1 MNVSALLLTIP
12 LALGVPLHASAG
24 AWPERPVHMV
34 VPVGAGSTT
43 DIIPRAIADELST
56 RLGEQVVVENR
67 SGAGGTIGTA
77 EVARARPDG
86 YTLLAHSS
94 AYTIAPAMYSR
105 LSYDAARDFEAV
117 VPFGSSPGVL
127 VVSPAS
133 PYRTVAGLIA
143 AGKQRPG
150 ALTFSSVGIGTAT
163 HLSAE
168 RFLSSAGVTAL
179 HVPMKGGAEAI
190 TEVLA
195 GRCDFFFAPLA
206 LALPQVRAG
215 KLRALVVN
223 GTQRAAALP
232 DVPTTRE
239 AGLVDAEYPIW
250 FGLFAPANTPRA
262 VVDQLNRETE
272 DALSSPALRKRL
284 AAMGV
289 DPMPMGPEQFQAFVQ
304 HEIALNAALVKRIGI
319 KPE

>member
-1 MNVSALLLTIP
+1 MKIAALLLS
-12 LALGVPLHASAG
+12 VPLGLAMPLEVNAS
-24 AWPERPVHMV
+24 AWPERPVYMV
-34 VPVGAGSTT
+34 VPVGAGSTA
-43 DIIPRAIADELST
+43 DIIPRAIADELSA
-56 RLGEQVVVENR
+56 RLGERVVIENR
-67 SGAGGTIGTA
+67 AGAGGTIGTA
-77 EVARARPDG
+77 QVAKAQPDG

-94 AYTIAPAMYSR
+94 AYTIAPTLYAK
-105 LSYDAARDFEAV
+105 LGYDAGRDLEAV

-127 VVSPAS
+127 VVSPQG
-133 PYRTVAGLIA
+133 PYRTVAELID
-143 AGKQRPG
+143 AGKRNPG
-150 ALTFSSVGIGTAT
+150 KLTFSSVGIGTAT

-168 RFLSSAGVTAL
+168 RFLASAGVTAL
-179 HVPMKGGAEAI
+179 HVPYKGGAEAMM
-190 TEVLA
+190 EVVA

-206 LALPQVRAG
+206 LALPQVQSG

-223 GTQRAAALP
+223 GTARASALP

-262 VVDQLNRETE
+262 VVERLNRETE
-272 DALSSPALRKRL
+272 DALSSPVLRGRL

-289 DPMPMGPEQFQAFVQ
+289 DPMPMGPDQFEAFVR
-304 HEIALNAALVKRIGI
+304 HEIAVNAALVKRIGI